1 MQTGEEEG
9 GEDGKEDGKEGGKED
24 GGEESNGEPKP
35 LDVDTLEALMKLIP
49 TTEEADTVAGYEG
62 EKELLAPP
70 EQYVR
75 SDEREWVLLCYCI
88 TAVLCSFELCIVCDV
103 CV

>member
-62 EKELLAPP
+62 ERELLAPP
-70 EQYVR
+70 EQYVCGGM
-75 SDEREWVLLCYCI
+75 RENGCYCVIVLQLYCVLLSYG
-88 TAVLCSFELCIVCDV
+88 

>member
-9 GEDGKEDGKEGGKED
+9 GEDGKEDGKEGG
-24 GGEESNGEPKP
+24 GEESNDEAKP

-70 EQYVR
+70 EQYVA
-75 SDEREWVLLCYCI
+75 E
-88 TAVLCSFELCIVCDV
+88 
-103 CV
+103 

>member
-9 GEDGKEDGKEGGKED
+9 GEDGKEGGKEG
-24 GGEESNGEPKP
+24 GGEESNGEAKP

-70 EQYVR
+70 EQYVWR
-75 SDEREWVLLCYCI
+75 DEREWVLLCFVLQLYC
-88 TAVLCSFELCIVCDV
+88 VPLSYV

>member
-1 MQTGEEEG
+1 
-9 GEDGKEDGKEGGKED
+9 
-24 GGEESNGEPKP
+24 
-35 LDVDTLEALMKLIP
+35 MKLIP

-70 EQYVR
+70 EQYVW

-88 TAVLCSFELCIVCDV
+88 TAVLCSFELWMCVMYVCNERTG
-103 CV
+103 C